1 MRLLQSL
8 ALVLFLTALAAR
20 PALADSKADARRYF
34 QQGMAALEAGRYQE
48 GIDLLQQAYEIR
60 PHRNVLFN
68 IGRAYAS
75 LGELDKA
82 TDYFERYLATDP
94 PDAARVK
101 ATMAEL
107 EDRRRLRTLVDQGMA
122 AIRAQRYLE
131 GAALLQRAYDERPHP
146 NILFNLARAYE
157 DGGDSERALRAYR
170 LYLDSRPRDSGRV
183 EARIAALEGKR
194 RDDRVARV
202 EPPPV
207 KRRPPPPPPPPPPP
221 KKRGKGD
228 REEEPVAPATLTEE
242 QLEKFAE
249 LLIGRL
255 KQEGA
260 FAPPPVEEP
269 PPPPPPPPP
278 TTAVVEATP
287 LPEVPTSTAVALEA
301 KGGEVYDEV
310 VITASRRAQAP
321 IDAPNAVTILTEED
335 IRLSGARTLPDL
347 LRRVP
352 GMDVMAMS
360 YTDYNVAMRGFNR
373 RIANKILVLIDG
385 RTAYADFLGGTQWR
399 TFTIDLLDIE
409 RVEVVRGPGSAIYGA
424 YAYTGIINIIT
435 KRPGDIRGS
444 TAQVGAGNGR
454 RFESAYQY
462 GTTKGPIGVRLSAG
476 YERGDKYELE
486 FDPKRVDYTTNVANP
501 EKSLEVARFD
511 GQAEY
516 NFSDTARAYLG
527 GGARTGFSE
536 FYGVASLR
544 NQATDGQ
551 EYNLRGGVDTD
562 LVSVRAFWNRQ
573 RLTSTPEFYRVG
585 TDDLGSTVRF
595 DLVAVE
601 PVFRPEFELLGL
613 HSVVVGGEYRHKFI
627 DWDYLSGPQTENH
640 FALFFQDSW
649 KITEPLTVLV
659 SGRLDLHPIV
669 GPLGSPRAAVIWKPA
684 PRQALRLSVGT
695 AFRTP
700 TMAETYLDLAASSPL
715 PGVAVTLV
723 GGQSNLDP
731 EAITTLDLGYRFD
744 SDFGELE
751 AVVYLNRVS
760 DLITRTP
767 LQATGIEQ
775 VFRPDLGAYVA
786 AQSFYI
792 NDPRVFLAL
801 GGELSARVYPV
812 EGVDLG
818 GSYAAQYIFDQ
829 DTGDRFT
836 DSPIHKLTLW
846 GQLRTRLGLDL
857 GLSVHL
863 VSSQRWVE
871 PDYDPNSATGFD
883 AEPLPLSPSVLV
895 LGRIGY
901 RLLDD
906 RLEIAVSGTN
916 LLDFGDLRHREHPYG
931 NQLEARLLGQL
942 TARF

>member
-1 MRLLQSL
+1 MRFLLSL
-8 ALVLFLTALAAR
+8 ALVLVLSTLTTRWAH
-20 PALADSKADARRYF
+20 ADSKADARRYF
-34 QQGMAALEAGRYQE
+34 QQGMAALEAGRYRE
-48 GIDLLQQAYEIR
+48 GIDLLTKAYEIR

-75 LGELDKA
+75 LGELDQA

-94 PDAARVK
+94 PDAGKVRS
-101 ATMAEL
+101 TMAEL
-107 EDRRRLRTLVDQGMA
+107 EERRRLRNLVDQGMA
-122 AIRAQRYLE
+122 AIRAQRHLE

-157 DGGDSERALRAYR
+157 DGGDAARALASYR
-170 LYLDSRPRDSGRV
+170 LYLESRPKDSGRV
-183 EARIAALEGKR
+183 EARIAALEGKKR
-194 RDDRVARV
+194 EERVARV
-202 EPPPV
+202 EPP
-207 KRRPPPPPPPPPPP
+207 RRRASPPPPPPPPPP
-221 KKRGKGD
+221 KKRGKD
-228 REEEPVAPATLTEE
+228 RDPEEPAPTSGVSEE
-242 QLEKFAE
+242 QLEKLAE
-249 LLIGRL
+249 LIIGRL

-260 FAPPPVEEP
+260 LAPPPPPVEEP
-269 PPPPPPPPP
+269 PPPPPPPA
-278 TTAVVEATP
+278 TIALETAP
-287 LPEVPTSTAVALEA
+287 LAEVPTSTAVTLEA

-310 VITASRRAQAP
+310 VITASRRAQSP
-321 IDAPNAVTILTEED
+321 LDAPNAVTILTEED

-435 KRPGDIRGS
+435 KRPADIRGS
-444 TAQVGAGNGR
+444 TAQLGGGNGR
-454 RFESAYQY
+454 RFDSAYQY
-462 GTTKGPIGVRLSAG
+462 GMSKGPVGVRVSAG
-476 YERGDKYELE
+476 FERADKYELE
-486 FDPKRVDYTTNVANP
+486 FDPQRVDYTTNVSDP
-501 EKSLEVARFD
+501 EQSLEVARFD

-516 NFSDTARAYLG
+516 NFSDTSRGYLG
-527 GGARTGFSE
+527 AGARSGFSE

-551 EYNLRGGVDTD
+551 EYNVRGGVDTD

-595 DLVAVE
+595 DLVSVE
-601 PVFRPEFELLGL
+601 PVFRPELELFGT
-613 HSVVVGGEYRHKFI
+613 HSIVVGGEYRHKFI

-649 KITEPLTVLV
+649 KLNEAVSLLV
-659 SGRLDLHPIV
+659 SGRLDLHPVV

-684 PRQALRLSVGT
+684 PRQALRLSIGT

-700 TMAETYLDLAASSPL
+700 TMAETYLDLAISSPQ
-715 PGVAVTLV
+715 PGVAVTLI
-723 GGQSNLDP
+723 GGQSGLDP
-731 EAITTLDLGYRFD
+731 EAITTFDLGYRFD
-744 SDFGELE
+744 ADFGELE

-760 DLITRTP
+760 DLISRTP
-767 LQATGIEQ
+767 LQPTGIEQ

-786 AQSFYI
+786 ANSFYI

-801 GGELSARVYPV
+801 GGELSARVYPID
-812 EGVDLG
+812 GVDLG
-818 GSYAAQYIFDQ
+818 GSYAAQYIVDQ
-829 DTGDRFT
+829 DSGDRFT
-836 DSPIHKLTLW
+836 DSPIHKLTFW
-846 GQLRTRLGLDL
+846 GQLRTQVGLDL
-857 GLSVHL
+857 GLSVHFT
-863 VSSQRWVE
+863 SSQRWIE

-883 AEPLPLSPSVLV
+883 VEPLPLPSSVLV
-895 LGRIGY
+895 MGRIGY
-901 RLLDD
+901 RLFED
-906 RLEIAVSGTN
+906 RLEVAVSGTN

>member
-1 MRLLQSL
+1 MRFLLSL
-8 ALVLFLTALAAR
+8 ALVLVLSTLTTRWAH
-20 PALADSKADARRYF
+20 ADSKADARRYF
-34 QQGMAALEAGRYQE
+34 QQGMAALEAGRYRE
-48 GIDLLQQAYEIR
+48 GIDLLTKAYEIR

-75 LGELDKA
+75 LGELDQA

-94 PDAARVK
+94 PDAAKVRS
-101 ATMAEL
+101 TMAEL
-107 EDRRRLRTLVDQGMA
+107 EERRRLRNLVDQGMA
-122 AIRAQRYLE
+122 AIRAQRHLE

-157 DGGDSERALRAYR
+157 DGGDSARALASYR
-170 LYLDSRPRDSGRV
+170 LYLESRPKDSSRV
-183 EARIAALEGKR
+183 EARIAALEGKK

-202 EPPPV
+202 EPP
-207 KRRPPPPPPPPPPP
+207 RRRASPPPPPPPPPP
-221 KKRGKGD
+221 KKRGKD
-228 REEEPVAPATLTEE
+228 RDSEDPPPPANGVSEE
-242 QLEKFAE
+242 QLEKLAE
-249 LLIGRL
+249 LIIGRL

-260 FAPPPVEEP
+260 LSSPPPPVEEP
-269 PPPPPPPPP
+269 PPPPPPA
-278 TTAVVEATP
+278 TVVVETTP
-287 LPEVPTSTAVALEA
+287 LAEVPTSTAVTLEA

-310 VITASRRAQAP
+310 VITASRRAQSP

-435 KRPGDIRGS
+435 KRPADIRGS
-444 TAQVGAGNGR
+444 TAQLGGGNGR
-454 RFESAYQY
+454 RVDSAYQY
-462 GTTKGPIGVRLSAG
+462 GMNKGPVGVRVSAG
-476 YERGDKYELE
+476 FERADKYELE
-486 FDPKRVDYTTNVANP
+486 FDPQRVDYTTNVADP

-516 NFSDTARAYLG
+516 NFSDTSRAYLG
-527 GGARTGFSE
+527 AGARSGFSE

-551 EYNLRGGVDTD
+551 EYNVRGGVDTD
-562 LVSVRAFWNRQ
+562 LVSLRAFWNRQ

-595 DLVAVE
+595 DLVSVE
-601 PVFRPEFELLGL
+601 PVFRPELELFGT
-613 HSVVVGGEYRHKFI
+613 HSIVVGGEFRHKFI

-649 KITEPLTVLV
+649 KLNETISLLV

-684 PRQALRLSVGT
+684 PRQALRLSIGT

-700 TMAETYLDLAASSPL
+700 TMAETYLDLAISSPQ
-715 PGVAVTLV
+715 PGVAVTLI
-723 GGQSNLDP
+723 GGQSGLDP
-731 EAITTLDLGYRFD
+731 EAITTFDLGYRFD
-744 SDFGELE
+744 ADFGELE

-760 DLITRTP
+760 DLISRTP

-786 AQSFYI
+786 ANSFYI

-801 GGELSARVYPV
+801 GGELSARVYPID
-812 EGVDLG
+812 GVDLG

-829 DTGDRFT
+829 DSGDRFT
-836 DSPIHKLTLW
+836 DSPIHKLTFW
-846 GQLRTRLGLDL
+846 GQLRTRVGLDL
-857 GLSVHL
+857 GLSVHFT
-863 VSSQRWVE
+863 SSQRWVE

-883 AEPLPLSPSVLV
+883 AEPLPLPSSVLV
-895 LGRIGY
+895 MGRIGY

-906 RLEIAVSGTN
+906 QLEVAVSGTN

-931 NQLEARLLGQL
+931 NQLEARLLGQV